1 MQRQRKTS
9 NEETIDIEKQAA
21 ALARSM
27 QKIHGGQ
34 WRYFIDP
41 ISRNVFVTQ
50 FSPSG
55 DVRKRK

>member
-27 QKIHGGQ
+27 QKIHGGR
-34 WRYFIDP
+34 WAYAYDEDVGA
-41 ISRNVFVTQ
+41 VFVY
-50 FSPSG
+50 
-55 DVRKRK
+55 KRFD